1 MDNVQIIKIFGIPI
15 SLAEFNAAVTLVE
28 NLIQKRK
35 SKFAALAN
43 VNTLN
48 YAYQNKRYRQ
58 ILQSADLILRDGTG
72 VKWAVKKIGANPKY
86 NFVGTDFIPDFFRI
100 TSKKQ
105 YRLFLLGA
113 RPGISES
120 ASKVLSKIAPGII
133 IAGYHHGY
141 FDKKDE
147 QRIINKINNTNPD
160 ILLVALGNPQQEI
173 WIADNLHNLDVSV
186 CIGVGALFDYLSGN
200 VKRAPKWM
208 LDAGF
213 EWIFRLLLE
222 PKRLWKRY
230 FIGNTKFIFR
240 FYKELYAQ
248 RPKKTKRNT

>member
-1 MDNVQIIKIFGIPI
+1 MDKVQIIKIFGIPI
-15 SLAEFNAAVTLVE
+15 SLAEFKAAVTLVE

-35 SKFAALAN
+35 SKFAAIVN

-120 ASKVLSKIAPGII
+120 ASKVLSSRQVMNILSVYQHSIDHQIHGIHSHI
-133 IAGYHHGY
+133 YGSHH
-141 FDKKDE
+141 
-147 QRIINKINNTNPD
+147 R
-160 ILLVALGNPQQEI
+160 V
-173 WIADNLHNLDVSV
+173 
-186 CIGVGALFDYLSGN
+186 
-200 VKRAPKWM
+200 
-208 LDAGF
+208 
-213 EWIFRLLLE
+213 
-222 PKRLWKRY
+222 
-230 FIGNTKFIFR
+230 
-240 FYKELYAQ
+240 
-248 RPKKTKRNT
+248 